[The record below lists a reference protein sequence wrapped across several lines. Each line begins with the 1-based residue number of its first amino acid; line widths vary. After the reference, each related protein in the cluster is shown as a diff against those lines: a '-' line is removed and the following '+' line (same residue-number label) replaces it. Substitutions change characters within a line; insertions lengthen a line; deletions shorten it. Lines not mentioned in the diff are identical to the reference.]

1 MKKTFCWVL
10 LAVMV
15 SLAACTDDQEI
26 SAIKRTEISFADLI
40 GGEFSSMQWWRTAVQ
55 LKVTVKTQ
63 VPTSVSAYAIGE
75 EEGTLYDY
83 KSVTQ
88 DSLFYM
94 TVPQSA
100 NRTVVLMAK
109 DGTHVVTGEL
119 YLTGSVQQSVEI
131 DMLKQIIDTGSSA
144 LRASQGDIRAGAS
157 LYGTDIL
164 PNIGYTEVDRKG
176 IEIVTQYT
184 KEGMDVER
192 LGLKDNYELISQGP
206 FEVTM
211 YYGFTGMQKPRILG
225 YYRHSP
231 GTYQDLEFVD
241 MVDTHTLDYINGK
254 AKLQYQLDGET
265 DIWYDA
271 NFDYRDGYEAPFT
284 TVTER
289 LDDDAYN
296 IQLVMDRYGSRLT
309 KARGLTWRIDV
320 KPGDRVGFYLK
331 ATGKINNAQRENNVK
346 RGLPSSKLPDPMYEM
361 NWSAKT
367 LNTDGKHRSVVI
379 QDGGYTIMGMEDADT
394 SGDFDCNDVLFGLHA
409 EMESEMPIIVNPDI
423 DALLLS
429 LQSYV
434 WTIAYE
440 DMWRDTDFDFNDAV
454 IRLKPDYENEVC
466 SVTVMAAGSTSK
478 MYLHYEGPDGDQNL
492 GEIHELFGRKTDS
505 KVNTTSTYPPI
516 PFVEL
521 GSVKWSKEYTMT
533 EDAKRFYIVVQRG
546 TCEDCGDLLTLPYEP
561 GLLPQAILV
570 AGSWN
575 WPKEGT
581 PISEAYRSF
590 SPWAMDMTNTSFWD
604 WYISPQPNTYVDSQ
618 Q

>member
-1 MKKTFCWVL
+1 MKKFLSWAL
-10 LAVMV
+10 LAAMV
-15 SLAACTDDQEI
+15 ALAACTDEQEI
-26 SAIKRTEISFADLI
+26 SAIERTETSFADLM

-63 VPTSVSAYAIGE
+63 APTSVAAYAIGE

-83 KSVTQ
+83 KSITQ

-100 NRTVVLMAK
+100 NRTVVLLAK

-119 YLTGSVQQSVEI
+119 YLTGSAQQSVEI
-131 DMLKQIIDTGSSA
+131 DMSKQVIDTGSSA
-144 LRASQGDIRAGAS
+144 LRASEGDFRAGAS

-164 PNIGYTEVDRKG
+164 PNMGYTEVDRKG

-192 LGLKDNYELISQGP
+192 LGLNDNYELISQGP

-211 YYGFTGMQKPRILG
+211 YYGFTGLNASRILG

-231 GTYQDLEFVD
+231 GTYQDLEMVD
-241 MVDTHTLDYINGK
+241 MVDTHVYDYINGK
-254 AKLQYQLDGET
+254 AKLQYQLDGK
-265 DIWYDA
+265 DVWYDS
-271 NFDYRDGYEAPFT
+271 NFDYRDGYAAPFT

-289 LDDDAYN
+289 LNDDVYN
-296 IQLVMDRYGSRLT
+296 IQHVMDRYGNRLT
-309 KARGLTWRIDV
+309 KARGLTWQIDV
-320 KPGDRVGFYLK
+320 KPGDRIGFYLK
-331 ATGKINNAQRENNVK
+331 MEGSQNSAQRERIVK
-346 RGLPSSKLPDPMYEM
+346 KGLPAGRLPNPFYET
-361 NWSAKT
+361 NWSAKA
-367 LNTDGKHRSVVI
+367 LNIDGKHRSIVI
-379 QDGGYTIMGMEDADT
+379 QEEGYTIMGMEDAPS

-409 EMESEMPIIVNPDI
+409 EMESEMPIIISPEI
-423 DALLLS
+423 DVLLPATGPQL
-429 LQSYV
+429 

-440 DMWRDTDFDFNDAV
+440 DLWREADFDFNDAV
-454 IRLKPDYENEVC
+454 IQLKPDYENEVC
-466 SVTVMAAGSTSK
+466 SVMVMAVGSTAK

-505 KVNTTSTYPPI
+505 KVNTTSAYPPV

-521 GSVKWSKEYTMT
+521 GAVKWSKEYTMT

-604 WYISPQPNTYVDSQ
+604 WYTAPQPNTYVSSQ

>member
-1 MKKTFCWVL
+1 MKKVFCWAL
-10 LAVMV
+10 LAVTV
-15 SLAACTDDQEI
+15 ALAACTDEQEI
-26 SAIKRTEISFADLI
+26 SAIKRTETSFADLI

-63 VPTSVSAYAIGE
+63 VPTSVAAYAIGE
-75 EEGTLYDY
+75 EEGILYDY

-100 NRTVVLMAK
+100 NRTVVLLAK

-119 YLTGSVQQSVEI
+119 YLTGSPQQAVEI
-131 DMLKQIIDTGSSA
+131 DMSKQVIDTGSSE
-144 LRASQGDIRAGAS
+144 LQASEGDFRAGVS

-164 PNIGYTEVDRKG
+164 PNMGYTKVERKG

-184 KEGMDVER
+184 KEGMDVDR
-192 LGLKDNYELISQGP
+192 LGLNDNYELISQGP

-211 YYGFTGMQKPRILG
+211 YYGYTGQHSSRILG

-231 GTYQDLEFVD
+231 GTYQDLEMVD
-241 MVDTHTLDYINGK
+241 MVDTHVYDYIDGK
-254 AKLQYQLDGET
+254 AKLQYQLDGKSV
-265 DIWYDA
+265 WYDS
-271 NFDYRDGYEAPFT
+271 NFDYRDGYAAPFT
-284 TVTER
+284 TVTDR
-289 LDDDAYN
+289 LNDEAYN
-296 IQLVMDRYGSRLT
+296 IQHVMDRYGNRLT
-309 KARGLTWRIDV
+309 KARGLTWRINV
-320 KPGDRVGFYLK
+320 KPGDRIGFYLK
-331 ATGKINNAQRENNVK
+331 MEGSQNSAQRERIVK
-346 RGLPSSKLPDPMYEM
+346 KGIPAGRLPNPLYET

-367 LNTDGKHRSVVI
+367 LNIDGKHRSIVI
-379 QDGGYTIMGMEDADT
+379 QDGGYTIMGMEDASS

-409 EMESEMPIIVNPDI
+409 EMESEMPIIISPEI
-423 DALLLS
+423 DVLLPTTGPQL
-429 LQSYV
+429 

-440 DMWRDTDFDFNDAV
+440 DLWREADFDFNDAV
-454 IRLKPDYENEVC
+454 IQLKPDYENEVC
-466 SVTVMAAGSTSK
+466 SVTVMAAGSTAK
-478 MYLHYEGPDGDQNL
+478 MYLHYDGPDGDQNL

-505 KVNTTSTYPPI
+505 KVNTTSAYPPV

-521 GSVKWSKEYTMT
+521 GTVKWSKEYTMT
-533 EDAKRFYIVVQRG
+533 EDAKRFYIMVQRG
-546 TCEDCGDLLTLPYEP
+546 TCEDCSDLLTLPYEP

-575 WPKEGT
+575 WPKEGI

-604 WYISPQPNTYVDSQ
+604 WYTAPQPNTYVSSQ